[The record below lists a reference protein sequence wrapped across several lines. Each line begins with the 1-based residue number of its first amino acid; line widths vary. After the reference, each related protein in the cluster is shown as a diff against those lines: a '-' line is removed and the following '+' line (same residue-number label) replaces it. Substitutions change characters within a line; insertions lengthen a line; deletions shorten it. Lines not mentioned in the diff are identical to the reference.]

1 MNRVP
6 PGRSVEVRVPASSA
20 NLGPGFDSI
29 GLALGLW
36 DRYVVTTSAAEGLSV
51 AVTGEGAG
59 DVPTD
64 ERHLVH
70 ASMRH
75 TWGVLGVE
83 PPAGLHI
90 DAANG
95 VPHGRGLGSS
105 ATAIVAGVVAAQAL
119 SLGVAGVA
127 GVAGVGAVA
136 AAGDEQAYAV
146 WPAPGQPVPF
156 DEGLAVHLSSRLE
169 GHPDNASASVV
180 GALTVSWMPDGT
192 GLDRGDRTVTA
203 RIELHPD
210 VDVVVF
216 VPDAQLATR
225 TARAV
230 LPATVPLAAAA
241 ANAGRAALLVHA
253 LTSDPCHLHAATRD
267 WLHQE
272 PRRSSYPGTMELVD
286 LLRSQGHAAVVSG
299 AGPSVLV
306 LATRD
311 SAAAVQAGRLAG
323 EWERLTPGV
332 PATGATVRAR

>member
-36 DRYVVTTSAAEGLSV
+36 DRYVVTTSAAEGLSI

-70 ASMRH
+70 ATMRH

-83 PPAGLHI
+83 PPVGLRI

-95 VPHGRGLGSS
+95 VPHSRGLGSS

-119 SLGVAGVA
+119 SLGVGAG
-127 GVAGVGAVA
+127 
-136 AAGDEQAYAV
+136 GDEQAYAV

-203 RIELHPD
+203 RIELHPG
-210 VDVVVF
+210 VDVVLF

-241 ANAGRAALLVHA
+241 ADAGRAALLVHA

-311 SAAAVQAGRLAG
+311 SAPAVQAGRLAG

-332 PATGATVRAR
+332 PTTGATVRAR